1 MVPSQDNQAVL
12 IPVAFIADKAE
23 DTIAGSSALYAV
35 AEALRAAG
43 TSALGP
49 AGMAF
54 HVTGPGGFF
63 ADFITAFGGID
74 GILLFVALGVVF
86 SSSSSSTAARSC
98 PSRCWSRPCSACPP
112 RRW

>member
-1 MVPSQDNQAVL
+1 
-12 IPVAFIADKAE
+12 
-23 DTIAGSSALYAV
+23 
-35 AEALRAAG
+35 
-43 TSALGP
+43 
-49 AGMAF
+49 MAF

-86 SSSSSSTAARSC
+86 LILLIVYRS
-98 PSRCWSRPCSACPP
+98 PILPIAVLSRPCSACPP